1 MSRRQNRDQTPCA
14 VHPRTGAG
22 ALVHPDGQCAC
33 FHGGPAPVHV
43 LDPEIAVLADRPG
56 VFDTSWI
63 GQAADGPP
71 AQRGPVRALL
81 RRLRRGD
88 AHGPAARSSRS

>member
-1 MSRRQNRDQTPCA
+1 MSRRPKRGQTPCA
-14 VHPRTGAG
+14 VHPRTGG
-22 ALVHPDGQCAC
+22 GNLVHPDGPCAC

-63 GQAADGPP
+63 GQTADGPP

-81 RRLRRGD
+81 RRLRRRDGD
-88 AHGPAARSSRS
+88 QSAARSGRA